1 MVEPTREIPISSLI
15 DPDNIRRLVKK
26 TVDTYPL
33 EWKVVH
39 ETLISGPTPTAAL
52 LDAILKYNAFLMI
65 YPIIF
70 NG

>member
-65 YPIIF
+65 CPIIF